1 MKSDLDS
8 KSIQSCLIFRV
19 SKEIE
24 NKRMKK
30 YRIEGETNGKRLTI
44 ASSVFVWV
52 TNLSNCAI
60 NPFLYSIIFE

>member
-1 MKSDLDS
+1 M
-8 KSIQSCLIFRV
+8 

-60 NPFLYSIIFE
+60 NPFFYSIIFE